1 MLRLFRYYL
10 PYKRL
15 LTLAIGCNILMS
27 LFVVVSIPALLP
39 FLQILFNPNTP
50 ASSAS
55 DSLTSSQ
62 TVTSNTSGLQHK
74 LDLFFEQL
82 LINHGREGALLI
94 VCSFLV
100 LTFLGKNLFRYLS
113 LYFLAPVRNG
123 VVRDLRQ
130 KMLRKM
136 LDLPLSF
143 FSEERKGDLMS
154 RFSSDVQE
162 VEWSIMGVMEALVR
176 EPIVITGSLA
186 YMLWVSP
193 SLTAFVFVL
202 LLFSGIIIGGIG
214 KTLRKQ
220 SGEAQSRLGMV
231 MSLVEE
237 TLGGLRIIKGFNAE
251 QWQGERFGRENDA
264 YANTITR
271 LSRRRD
277 LASPL
282 SEFLGIA
289 IASVLLWYGAKQVF
303 AGHITGPIFI
313 TFLYAFY
320 SITEPAKAFSAATY
334 SIRKGMG
341 ALERVEAVL
350 DAPVSIRDSE
360 NALAVH
366 DFKEKIEFRN
376 VSFHYANAERGA
388 LENIQLEIQKGKI
401 VALVGASGA
410 GKSTM
415 ADLLPRFYDPTDGHI
430 LLDGKDI
437 RDLRLHDLR
446 ALMGIV
452 SQEAIL
458 FNDTVRNNILFSSSH
473 AFSQDSADV
482 HKTAFAPASRALAGK
497 EASAVEAAFAKA
509 TAVEAAARAANAHEF
524 IINLPEGYDTNIG
537 DRGSKLSGGQR
548 QRLTIARA
556 LLKNPPILILDEATS
571 ALDSESEK
579 LVQVALERLLENRT
593 ALVIAHR
600 LSTVQHADEIIV
612 LDAGRI
618 VERGTHEGLMREG
631 GIYRKLV
638 ELQAL

>member
-1 MLRLFRYYL
+1 MLRLLRYYL

-15 LTLAIGCNILMS
+15 LTLAIVCNILMS

-39 FLQILFNPNTP
+39 FLQILFSPPQPPQGGENGMTQSHPVNST
-50 ASSAS
+50 
-55 DSLTSSQ
+55 
-62 TVTSNTSGLQHK
+62 GLQHQ
-74 LDLFFEQL
+74 LDTFFEQL
-82 LINHGREGALLI
+82 LLNHGREGALLI

-154 RFSSDVQE
+154 RFSADVQE

-193 SLTAFVFVL
+193 SLTLFVFGL

-214 KTLRKQ
+214 KSLKKQ
-220 SGEAQSRLGMV
+220 SGEAQSRLGTV

-251 QWQGERFGRENDA
+251 QWQGERFGKENDG
-264 YANTITR
+264 YARTITR

-303 AGHITGPIFI
+303 AGHISGPIFI

-350 DAPVSIRDSE
+350 DAEVAIRDAE
-360 NALAVH
+360 NALAISA
-366 DFKEKIEFRN
+366 FKDKIEFRN
-376 VSFHYANAERGA
+376 VSFQYANAERGA

-415 ADLLPRFYDPTDGHI
+415 ADLLPRFYDPTEGQI

-437 RDLRLHDLR
+437 RELRLKDIR
-446 ALMGIV
+446 SLMGIV

-458 FNDTVRNNILFSSSH
+458 FNDTVRNNI
-473 AFSQDSADV
+473 AFSL
-482 HKTAFAPASRALAGK
+482 PAEALAKAGT
-497 EASAVEAAFAKA
+497 AQSPNLAVES
-509 TAVEAAARAANAHEF
+509 AARAANAHEF
-524 IINLPEGYDTNIG
+524 IIKLPEGYDTNIG

-600 LSTVQHADEIIV
+600 LSTVQHANEIIV

-618 VERGTHEGLMREG
+618 VERGTHESLMRQSG
-631 GIYRKLV
+631 YYRKLV

>member
-1 MLRLFRYYL
+1 MLRLLRYYL

-15 LTLAIGCNILMS
+15 LTLAIVCNILMS

-39 FLQILFNPNTP
+39 FLQILFTDQ
-50 ASSAS
+50 AAT
-55 DSLTSSQ
+55 D
-62 TVTSNTSGLQHK
+62 TVQAAPKIADSGLQQQ
-74 LDLFFEQL
+74 LDTFFAY
-82 LINHGREGALLI
+82 LIQTHGREKALVL
-94 VCSFLV
+94 VCGFLV
-100 LTFLGKNLFRYLS
+100 ITFLGKNLFRYLS

-130 KMLRKM
+130 KLLQKM
-136 LDLPLSF
+136 LNLPLSF
-143 FSEERKGDLMS
+143 FSDERKGDLMS
-154 RFSSDVQE
+154 RFSADVQE

-176 EPIVITGSLA
+176 EPIVISGSLA

-193 SLTAFVFVL
+193 KLTVFVFVL
-202 LLFSGIIIGGIG
+202 MVFSGVIIGGIG

-220 SGEAQSRLGMV
+220 SGEAQSKLGLV

-237 TLGGLRIIKGFNAE
+237 TLGGLRILKGFNAE
-251 QWQGERFGRENDA
+251 SWQGERFGKENND
-264 YANTITR
+264 YARMLTR

-289 IASVLLWYGAKQVF
+289 VASVLLWYGAKLVF
-303 AGHITGPIFI
+303 AYQLSGPTFI

-350 DAPVSIRDSE
+350 DAPELISSAE
-360 NALAVH
+360 NARRIQR
-366 DFKEKIEFRN
+366 FEQQIEFRD
-376 VSFHYANAERGA
+376 VRFQYTNAERPA
-388 LENIQLEIQKGKI
+388 LENIQLSIPKGKI

-415 ADLLPRFYDPTDGHI
+415 ADLLPRFYDPTDGQI
-430 LLDGKDI
+430 LIDGN
-437 RDLRLHDLR
+437 DLRQLHVHDLR
-446 ALMGIV
+446 ALLGIV

-458 FNDTVRNNILFSSSH
+458 FNDTVRNNIAFSSI
-473 AFSQDSADV
+473 D
-482 HKTAFAPASRALAGK
+482 ASD
-497 EASAVEAAFAKA
+497 EAVI
-509 TAVEAAARAANAHEF
+509 AAAKAANAHEF
-524 IINLPEGYDTNIG
+524 ISTLPEGYDTNIG

-579 LVQVALERLLENRT
+579 LVQAALERLLENRT

-600 LSTVQHADEIIV
+600 LSTVQNADEIIV
-612 LDAGRI
+612 MDAGRI
-618 VERGTHEGLMREG
+618 IERGTHESLMQEG
-631 GIYRKLV
+631 KIYRKLV
-638 ELQAL
+638 ELQALG

>member
-1 MLRLFRYYL
+1 MLRLLRYYL

-15 LTLAIGCNILMS
+15 LTLAIVCNILMS

-39 FLQILFNPNTP
+39 FLQILFNPQGTLP
-50 ASSAS
+50 EQATQA
-55 DSLTSSQ
+55 T
-62 TVTSNTSGLQHK
+62 GLQAQ
-74 LDLFFEQL
+74 LDVFFAHL
-82 LINHGREGALLI
+82 LEEYGRDGALLI

-130 KMLRKM
+130 KMLQKM
-136 LDLPLSF
+136 LVLPLSF

-154 RFSSDVQE
+154 RFSADVQE

-176 EPIVITGSLA
+176 EPIVITGSLI

-193 SLTAFVFVL
+193 ALTGFVFIL
-202 LLFSGIIIGGIG
+202 LLFSGFIIGGIG

-220 SGEAQSRLGMV
+220 SGEAQARLGTV

-237 TLGGLRIIKGFNAE
+237 TLGGLRILKGFNAE
-251 QWQGERFGRENDA
+251 KWQGARFGKENDG
-264 YANTITR
+264 YARTLTR

-289 IASVLLWYGAKQVF
+289 VASLLLWFGAKQVF
-303 AGHITGPIFI
+303 LGEISGPAFI

-341 ALERVEAVL
+341 ALERVETVL
-350 DAPVSIRDSE
+350 DAPLVIE
-360 NALAVH
+360 NAPNALPVQQFEQEIA
-366 DFKEKIEFRN
+366 FKQ
-376 VSFHYANAERGA
+376 VSFQYPNAERGA
-388 LENIQLEIQKGKI
+388 LENIDLIIPKGKI

-410 GKSTM
+410 GKSTV
-415 ADLLPRFYDPTDGHI
+415 ADLLPRFYDPTRGQI
-430 LLDGKDI
+430 CLDGQDI
-437 RDLRLHDLR
+437 RQLRLEDLR
-446 ALMGIV
+446 ALLGIV

-458 FNDTVRNNILFSSSH
+458 FNDSVRNNILFSSAQS
-473 AFSQDSADV
+473 FSS
-482 HKTAFAPASRALAGK
+482 
-497 EASAVEAAFAKA
+497 EAESQA
-509 TAVEAAARAANAHEF
+509 AVEAAARAANAHEF
-524 IINLPEGYDTNIG
+524 IIQMPEGYDTNIG

-579 LVQVALERLLENRT
+579 LVQAALERLLQNRT

-612 LDAGRI
+612 LDQGRI
-618 VERGTHEGLMREG
+618 VERGTHEFLMSNG
-631 GIYRKLV
+631 QIYRKLV

>member
-1 MLRLFRYYL
+1 MLRLLRYYL
-10 PYKRL
+10 PYRRL
-15 LTLAIGCNILMS
+15 LTLAIVCNMLMS
-27 LFVVVSIPALLP
+27 IFVVVSIPALLP
-39 FLQILFNPNTP
+39 FLQILFSPNTT
-50 ASSAS
+50 SG
-55 DSLTSSQ
+55 SLTPSQ
-62 TVTSNTSGLQHK
+62 TTTTSNGLQNQ
-74 LDLFFEQL
+74 LDTFFEQL
-82 LINHGREGALLI
+82 LVSYGKEGALLI

-154 RFSSDVQE
+154 RFSADVQE

-193 SLTAFVFVL
+193 SLTGFVFIL
-202 LLFSGIIIGGIG
+202 ILFSAVIIGGIG

-220 SGEAQSRLGMV
+220 SGEAQSRLGTV

-251 QWQGERFGRENDA
+251 QWQSDRFGKENDG
-264 YANTITR
+264 YAGTITR

-289 IASVLLWYGAKQVF
+289 VASVLLWFGAKQVF
-303 AGHITGPIFI
+303 AGEITGPTFI

-350 DAPVSIRDSE
+350 DAPLAIRDAD
-360 NALAVH
+360 NALEITG
-366 DFKEKIEFRN
+366 FKDKIEFSN
-376 VSFHYANAERGA
+376 VSFRYANAERGA
-388 LENIQLEIQKGKI
+388 LENIQLEIPKGKI

-415 ADLLPRFYDPTDGHI
+415 ADLLPRFYDPSEGQIILDGH
-430 LLDGKDI
+430 DI
-437 RDLRLHDLR
+437 RDLRLKDLR

-458 FNDTVRNNILFSSSH
+458 FNDTVRNNI
-473 AFSQDSADV
+473 AFSTAD
-482 HKTAFAPASRALAGK
+482 ASLS
-497 EASAVEAAFAKA
+497 E
-509 TAVEAAARAANAHEF
+509 VEAAAKAANAHEF
-524 IINLPEGYDTNIG
+524 IIHLPEGYDTNIG

-579 LVQVALERLLENRT
+579 LVQAALERLLENRT

-600 LSTVQHADEIIV
+600 LSTVQHANEIIV
-612 LDAGRI
+612 LDGGRI
-618 VERGTHEGLMREG
+618 VERGTHESLMQFG
-631 GIYRKLV
+631 GYYRKLV

>member
-1 MLRLFRYYL
+1 
-10 PYKRL
+10 
-15 LTLAIGCNILMS
+15 MS

-39 FLQILFNPNTP
+39 FLQILFTDP
-50 ASSAS
+50 AAT
-55 DSLTSSQ
+55 DAVQ
-62 TVTSNTSGLQHK
+62 AAPKIADSGLQQQ
-74 LDLFFEQL
+74 LDTFFAY
-82 LINHGREGALLI
+82 LIQTHGREKALVL
-94 VCSFLV
+94 VCGFLV
-100 LTFLGKNLFRYLS
+100 ITFLGKNLFRYLS

-130 KMLRKM
+130 KLLQKM
-136 LDLPLSF
+136 LNLPLSF
-143 FSEERKGDLMS
+143 FSDERKGDLMS
-154 RFSSDVQE
+154 RFSADVQE

-176 EPIVITGSLA
+176 EPIVISGSLA

-193 SLTAFVFVL
+193 KLTVFVFVL
-202 LLFSGIIIGGIG
+202 MVFSGVIIGGIG

-220 SGEAQSRLGMV
+220 SGEAQSKLGLV

-237 TLGGLRIIKGFNAE
+237 TLGGLRILKGFNAE
-251 QWQGERFGRENDA
+251 SWQGERFGKENND
-264 YANTITR
+264 YARMLTR

-289 IASVLLWYGAKQVF
+289 VASVLLWYGAKLVF
-303 AGHITGPIFI
+303 AYQLSGPTFI

-350 DAPVSIRDSE
+350 DAPELISSAE
-360 NALAVH
+360 NARRIQR
-366 DFKEKIEFRN
+366 FEQQIEFRD
-376 VSFHYANAERGA
+376 VRFQYTNAERPA
-388 LENIQLEIQKGKI
+388 LENIQLSIPKGKI

-415 ADLLPRFYDPTDGHI
+415 ADLLPRFYDPTDGQI
-430 LLDGKDI
+430 LIDGN
-437 RDLRLHDLR
+437 DLRQLHVHDLR
-446 ALMGIV
+446 ALLGIV

-458 FNDTVRNNILFSSSH
+458 FNDTVRNNIAFSSI
-473 AFSQDSADV
+473 D
-482 HKTAFAPASRALAGK
+482 ASD
-497 EASAVEAAFAKA
+497 EAVI
-509 TAVEAAARAANAHEF
+509 AAAKAANAHEF
-524 IINLPEGYDTNIG
+524 ISTLPEGYDTNIG

-548 QRLTIARA
+548 QRLTSARA

-579 LVQVALERLLENRT
+579 LVQAALERLLENRT

-600 LSTVQHADEIIV
+600 LSTVQNADEIIV
-612 LDAGRI
+612 MDAGRI
-618 VERGTHEGLMREG
+618 IERGTHESLMQEG
-631 GIYRKLV
+631 KIYRKLV
-638 ELQAL
+638 ELQALG